1 MESNKMNFRPI
12 DNSSKTI
19 LSYDLE
25 AAHWIRALNS
35 AQNSTANT
43 ISFFELFG
51 IIGNI
56 INIFVILVSILIML
70 LIKAYG
76 YLFSDKKITSDD
88 DFNEHQYPHTPKY
101 LEKPTEDFY
110 RKWD

>member
-1 MESNKMNFRPI
+1 METNKMGFRPI

-25 AAHWIRALNS
+25 AAHWVRALNS

-43 ISFFELFG
+43 ISFFQLFG

-56 INIFVILVSILIML
+56 INIFVILISIVIML
-70 LIKAYG
+70 LIKLYG
-76 YLFSDKKITSDD
+76 FLFSDKKISDD
-88 DFNEHQYPHTPKY
+88 EFDAYKYPHTPKY
-101 LEKPTEDFY
+101 LEEPNEDFY
-110 RKWD
+110 KKWD